1 MLMFRPTR
9 AADEAAP
16 GPSSGTVDRD
26 GQPRSEGRQGSE
38 GRGQS
43 LPGGDGSDDNEGG
56 SDGEGAREQ
65 TEERRGGSYRQ
76 LREER
81 NDKIEQLR
89 METKRQGIGRMAA
102 TDEVRSATAPVDCLS
117 KPLAS
122 ARAHCQPR
130 RIRMCSGGFWLKVDH
145 LYAWHSAMQVADANL
160 LKPWQLAREQ
170 YKQKKKL
177 VGSREKATLERLAK
191 VMRLNRAAAV
201 LGQATDTPVEKLA

>member
-1 MLMFRPTR
+1 M
-9 AADEAAP
+9 
-16 GPSSGTVDRD
+16 TVDRD
-26 GQPRSEGRQGSE
+26 GQPRSEGRQGSD
-38 GRGQS
+38 
-43 LPGGDGSDDNEGG
+43 GDHHEGG
-56 SDGEGAREQ
+56 SDGEGAGEQ
-65 TEERRGGSYRQ
+65 TGERRSGSYRQ

-122 ARAHCQPR
+122 TRAHCQPR
-130 RIRMCSGGFWLKVDH
+130 RDHMCLGGFWHLVDH

-191 VMRLNRAAAV
+191 VTR
-201 LGQATDTPVEKLA
+201 